1 VSAGAVVVGLGR
13 RPGLGR
19 MQGCRIRRMPG
30 TIEGSG
36 EVSVLR
42 VGLEDVSV
50 RSSVGVGC

>member
-1 VSAGAVVVGLGR
+1 
-13 RPGLGR
+13 